1 MCAFLWGGGRESGGI
16 ETKEGGE
23 VDGLEIILVYRLGGR
38 AIEVIRVKVGGF
50 DCEEKYRG

>member
-1 MCAFLWGGGRESGGI
+1 MCAFLWGGGGGGGGM

-38 AIEVIRVKVGGF
+38 AVEVIRVKVGGF
-50 DCEEKYRG
+50 DCEERYRG